1 MAVAVDS
8 HLKISQKQYRSMM
21 EALELERTPSEA
33 LAHVAYFSDEGL
45 RVLDVWRSE
54 SDWQQFRDE
63 RLIPTLKRLDIN
75 ATPTTKIHNVH
86 NVYTP
91 RGDELTREGRSPH
104 PA

>member
-8 HLKISQKQYRSMM
+8 RLEISQKQYRSMM
-21 EALELERTPSEA
+21 EALGLERTPSEA

-45 RVLDVWRSE
+45 RVVDIWRSE
-54 SDWQQFRDE
+54 AAWRQFLNE

-75 ATPTTKIHNVH
+75 ATPITEIHDIHNI
-86 NVYTP
+86 YTP